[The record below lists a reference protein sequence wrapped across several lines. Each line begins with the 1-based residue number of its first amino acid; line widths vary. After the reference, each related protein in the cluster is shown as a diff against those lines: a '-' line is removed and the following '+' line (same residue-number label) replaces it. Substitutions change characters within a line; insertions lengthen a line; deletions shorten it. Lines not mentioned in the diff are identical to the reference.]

1 MFNNDDLDQF
11 FGWSDEEVLEMTE
24 MEMYTNV
31 ASGDVSLEQFY
42 KWVANKEREA
52 AC

>member
-1 MFNNDDLDQF
+1 MIDEYGDRY
-11 FGWSDEEVLEMTE
+11 GWTDEEVLEMTE
-24 MEMYTNV
+24 LAMFTNII
-31 ASGDVSLEQFY
+31 AGEIELEQFY